1 MFEALREKLES
12 AFSKLRSRGKISE
25 ADVDGALREIRRS
38 LLEADVDL
46 GVVRGLIEKIR
57 ARAVTLD
64 VLESITAAQHI
75 STVVYEELIALM
87 GTDVAPVSIASKPPT
102 VILMAGLQ
110 GSGKTTTT
118 VKLARRL
125 QSGHNPLVV
134 ACDLRRPAAVEQLR
148 VLAEASKVAFFGPE
162 PGETDVLKV
171 VRGASAWA
179 ESHLNDVILLDTA
192 GRLHVD
198 QELMDELSSVAKLL
212 PPHEILLVVDA
223 MTGQEAVNVAKSF
236 HKLLNVTGLVL
247 TKLDGDARGGSALAI
262 RAATGIPVKFAGMGE
277 AVDALEV
284 FDARRMAG
292 RIMGMGDIEGLL
304 EKVRAVGA
312 EDVEKMAES
321 LQSREFTLE
330 TLLLQFQ
337 QIEKMGPLGKV
348 MEMIPGFSR
357 IKGMNEAEIDNSIIV
372 KNRAIIQSM
381 TLQERRNPKI
391 IKGSRRRR
399 IALGSGTSVQMVNQ
413 LLAQYEQMKKL
424 FKTFSGGSGKGFNL
438 KSLFGGNRRFNFKQ
452 GKN

>member
-1 MFEALREKLES
+1 MFEALREKLDS
-12 AFSKLRSRGKISE
+12 VFSRLRGKGKLSE
-25 ADVDGALREIRRS
+25 ADVDLALREIRKS
-38 LLEADVDL
+38 LLEADVDFK
-46 GVVRGLIEKIR
+46 VVKELVEKIR
-57 ARAVTLD
+57 VRAVQLE
-64 VLESITAAQHI
+64 VLESITAVQHV

-87 GTDVAPVSIASKPPT
+87 GADSASLSIASKPPT
-102 VILMAGLQ
+102 VVLMAGLQ

-125 QSGHNPLVV
+125 QNGHSPLVV
-134 ACDLRRPAAVEQLR
+134 ACDLRRPAAVDQLR
-148 VLAEASKVAFFGPE
+148 VLAEQAKVAFFGPE
-162 PGETDVLKV
+162 AGETDVLKV
-171 VRGASAWA
+171 VKGAAAYA

-198 QELMDELSSVAKLL
+198 QELMNELAAIAKIL
-212 PPHEILLVVDA
+212 PPHETLLVVDA

-236 HKLLNVTGLVL
+236 HNLLNLTGLVL

-262 RAATGIPVKFAGMGE
+262 RAATGVPVKFAGVGE
-277 AVDALEV
+277 ATDALEV
-284 FDARRMAG
+284 FDAQRMAG
-292 RIMGMGDIEGLL
+292 RIMGMGDIQGLL
-304 EKVRAVGA
+304 EKVQAAGT
-312 EDVEKMAES
+312 EETEKLAES
-321 LQSREFTLE
+321 LKGKEFTLE

-357 IKGMNEAEIDNSIIV
+357 IKGMDDAEIDNSMIR
-372 KNRAIIQSM
+372 KNKAIIQSM
-381 TLQERRNPKI
+381 TFAERRNPKI

-424 FKTFSGGSGKGFNL
+424 FKTFSSGGKGFNL
-438 KSLFGGNRRFNFKQ
+438 KSIFGGAGRFKFR
-452 GKN
+452 